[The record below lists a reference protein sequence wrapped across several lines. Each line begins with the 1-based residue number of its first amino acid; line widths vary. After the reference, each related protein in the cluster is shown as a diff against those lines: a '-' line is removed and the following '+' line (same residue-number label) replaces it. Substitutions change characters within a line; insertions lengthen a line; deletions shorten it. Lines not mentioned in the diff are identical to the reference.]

1 MTRRRKPGLAGATTE
16 PSMPLDLIAI
26 EEHFWT
32 PELKALRPPE
42 LVRDV
47 EHTKRLDDL
56 GELRIAEMD
65 TAGIDMQVLSE
76 TAPAVHNMDPDK
88 AVPLARRS
96 NDFLHQATRSHA
108 DRFAGFASLPVA
120 DPKAAADELERAV
133 TKLGF
138 KGAMFMGLCKG
149 RFLDEKFFWP
159 IFERAQVLDVP
170 VYLHPSRP
178 HPAVLEAYYKAYP
191 ALIGPSLGFGN
202 EVLTMA
208 LRLVVG
214 GVLDAHPK
222 LKVLIGHL
230 GEGLPFLQWRTD
242 RSLTRDAELPR
253 SFTDYVR
260 QHFWVTTSGAF
271 SDAALRCSIEELGID
286 KVIFSVDYPY
296 VNNDDGRRWFDAA
309 PISAQER
316 QAIASGNVKKLLKL

>member
-1 MTRRRKPGLAGATTE
+1 
-16 PSMPLDLIAI
+16 MPLNLIAI

-32 PELKALRPPE
+32 PELRSLRPAELIRDPE
-42 LVRDV
+42 
-47 EHTKRLDDL
+47 HAKRLDDL
-56 GELRIAEMD
+56 GELRIREMD
-65 TAGIDMQVLSE
+65 AVGIDMQVLSE
-76 TAPAVHNMDPDK
+76 TAPAVHNLDPEK

-96 NDFLHQATRSHA
+96 NDFLHEGIRAHP
-108 DRFAGFASLPVA
+108 DRFAGFAALPVT
-120 DPKAAADELERAV
+120 DPKAAAEELERAV
-133 TKLGF
+133 TRLGF
-138 KGAMFMGLCKG
+138 KGAMFMGLSKG
-149 RFLDEKFFWP
+149 RFLDDKFFWP
-159 IFERAQVLDVP
+159 IFERAQALDVP
-170 VYLHPSRP
+170 IYLHPSKP
-178 HPAVLEAYYKAYP
+178 HQAVIDAYFKGYP

-222 LKVLIGHL
+222 LKVIIGHL

-242 RSLTRDAELPR
+242 RSLARDAKLPR

-260 QHFWVTTSGAF
+260 QHFWITTSGAF
-271 SDAALRCSIEELGID
+271 SDAALRCSIDELGSD

-296 VNNDDGRRWFDAA
+296 VKNDAARTWFDAA
-309 PISAQER
+309 PISEAER